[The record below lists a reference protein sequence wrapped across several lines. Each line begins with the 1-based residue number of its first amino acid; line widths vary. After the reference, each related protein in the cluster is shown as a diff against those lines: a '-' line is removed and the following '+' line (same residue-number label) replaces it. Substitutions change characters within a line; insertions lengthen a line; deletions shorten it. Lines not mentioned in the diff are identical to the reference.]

1 MSDCEKK
8 LITQVDLARQ
18 ATILTGNTACFDGK
32 IQAGIPFSGYPTGV
46 DVDSIVL
53 LNPNDGDLQTAI
65 FSGNSLFSNYN
76 VTDPTS
82 PNFIPSYLSGIT
94 TDEIPY
100 SSLTWTNPL
109 YTTTAT
115 QIPVGITPNTSSLG
129 GDGDP
134 FITGITTFLNS
145 TITVGPFWDITL
157 SGTNGTHNIALEYSG
172 YSIEYNFNVDT
183 ANASGATLDPL
194 DISGDGTVGVLNGV
208 ALSAQTFTAN
218 TGFISATY
226 LEFSAKSLDY
236 TGPLDYL
243 RSREDATIDN
253 KLTTD
258 KIRIRDGASL
268 GTIGYVLT
276 QDEEDG
282 TGVWAPA
289 AGGSGGTIPNYINT
303 ASTTETVGG
312 ILAGNTFPPPG
323 RTMQQMWDQLLYPYQ
338 PPSFTSFN
346 RADLKSVYEVGETI
360 TTGSK
365 NFTWSTSN
373 SVNVESGIAG
383 SIEIKELDPSATI
396 ANSEDNDGSQTV
408 TTTAAMGRTTVG
420 SKNLYQIFG
429 INTQG
434 GTFNRTISRT
444 WKIRWYFGKN
454 VSATLNATQM
464 QSLAG
469 GGLVSSVVN
478 SYVTQPA
485 TAGGEYMYWCIPN
498 TLGQPS
504 DIRDSVAGCFGNNIP
519 FIELSTITITNPFT
533 VSVTYRIYRSVNQT
547 AAAFTT
553 WLCN

>member
-32 IQAGIPFSGYPTGV
+32 IQAGIPFSGYPSGV

-82 PNFIPSYLSGIT
+82 PDFIPSYLSGET
-94 TDEIPY
+94 GDFIPY

-109 YTTTAT
+109 YTTTAN
-115 QIPVGITPNTSSLG
+115 QIPVGITPNTVTLG
-129 GDGDP
+129 TDTDP
-134 FITGITTFLNS
+134 FISGNTTFVGE
-145 TITVGPFWDITL
+145 TITVGPFWTVTL

-172 YSIEYNFNVDT
+172 YSVEYNWVVDT

-194 DISGDGTVGVLNGV
+194 DISGDGTMGLVPGIPT
-208 ALSAQTFTAN
+208 SAQTFTAN
-218 TGFISATY
+218 TGFLSATY

-289 AGGSGGTIPNYINT
+289 AGGSGGTIPNYINS

-312 ILAGNTFPPPG
+312 ITAGNTFPPPG

-346 RADLKSVYEVGETI
+346 RSDLKSVYEVGETI
-360 TTGSK
+360 NTTGSK

-373 SVNVESGIAG
+373 SVNVDSGIGG

-396 ANSEDNDGSQTV
+396 ANSEPNDGSQTV

-420 SKNLYQIFG
+420 NKNLYQIFG

-444 WKIRWYFGKN
+444 WRIQWYFGKN
-454 VSATLNATQM
+454 ASATLSAVQM

-485 TAGGEYMYWCIPN
+485 GGLEYMYWCIPS

-504 DIRDSVAGCFGNNIP
+504 DIRDSVAGCFGTNIP
-519 FIELSTITITNPFT
+519 YITLTDIPITNSFGVP
-533 VSVTYRIYRSVNQT
+533 VTYKIYRSVNQT
-547 AAAFTT
+547 SAAFTT
-553 WLCN
+553 WLCS

>member
-53 LNPNDGDLQTAI
+53 LNPNDGDLQTAV
-65 FSGNSLFSNYN
+65 FSGSNISTLFDVSN
-76 VTDPTS
+76 PLS
-82 PNFIPSYLSGIT
+82 PSFIPSLFTGST
-94 TDEIPY
+94 TVIPY
-100 SSLTWTNPL
+100 SALTWSNPIYYSSTVGL
-109 YTTTAT
+109 PA
-115 QIPVGITPNTSSLG
+115 PVTYDLA
-129 GDGDP
+129 DP
-134 FITGITTFLNS
+134 DAHPEWNNPDIGNDDAS
-145 TITVGPFWDITL
+145 TINYTVGPYWDVTL
-157 SGTNGTHNIALEYSG
+157 SGTNGTHNISLEYTG
-172 YSIEYNFNVDT
+172 YSVQYTFIFD
-183 ANASGATLDPL
+183 AWCASGSTACFPTEG
-194 DISGDGTVGVLNGV
+194 SGVLPGIPI
-208 ALSAQTFTAN
+208 SAQTFTAN
-218 TGFISATY
+218 TGIVSATY

-373 SVNVESGIAG
+373 SVNVDSGIAG
-383 SIEIKELDPSATI
+383 SIEIKELDPSLTI
-396 ANSEDNDGSQTV
+396 ANSEDNDGSQVVSTS
-408 TTTAAMGRTTVG
+408 AAMGRTTVG
-420 SKNLYQIFG
+420 SKSLYRIFG

-434 GTFNRTISRT
+434 GTFNSTISRT
-444 WKIRWYFGKN
+444 WRIRWYFGKN

-469 GGLVSSVVN
+469 GGLVGSVVN